1 VSPAVTP
8 SPLPESSPASTAA
21 PLATA
26 WRRVRSATALL
37 ATPLLWTLLSSSMPA
52 TAATAAAACPPEAR
66 ALAADEVR
74 QGLAQAVDR
83 GYLWQAERDGLSI
96 WLYGTVHAAQRSWM
110 FPGPQVMQ
118 ALRAADQ
125 VALELDMLDPNI
137 ARRLQTAVLARDDEP
152 PLPAALRR
160 RLSAQ
165 STLACLGD
173 SLQRFRPE
181 MQAITLVALAGRQD
195 GLDPAYGVD
204 GFLGGLAHGLGK
216 PVVSLETPESQI
228 EVLVQPDVTQRDRL
242 IDETLAELERGDAVP
257 GLKRLTQ
264 AWADGRLDELENYG
278 QWCHCL
284 DTAEQR
290 SFHERL
296 IDRRNGP
303 LARRAM
309 AIHAAG
315 RNVFVAIGALHMV
328 GPTGLPALLAQQG
341 FAVRRLP
348 IGTGQ
353 LTPAPAAQASQTQR

>member
-1 VSPAVTP
+1 MTP
-8 SPLPESSPASTAA
+8 VPLPEGLRARTVAPRATALRRIRSATTLLAA
-21 PLATA
+21 PLL
-26 WRRVRSATALL
+26 WALL
-37 ATPLLWTLLSSSMPA
+37 ATDTL
-52 TAATAAAACPPEAR
+52 AAAAPTATTCPPEAR

-74 QGLAQAVDR
+74 QGMAQAVDR
-83 GYLWQAERDGLSI
+83 GYLWQAERDGQTI

-110 FPGPQVMQ
+110 FPGPQVMR

-125 VALELDMLDPNI
+125 VALELDMLDPDI

-160 RLSAQ
+160 RLGTQ

-173 SLQRFRPE
+173 TLQRFRPE
-181 MQAITLVALAGRQD
+181 MQAITLVALAGRHD

-228 EVLVQPDVTQRDRL
+228 AVLVQPTVAQRDRL

-284 DTAEQR
+284 DTPEQR

-296 IDRRNGP
+296 VGRRNGP

-315 RNVFVAIGALHMV
+315 RSVFVAIGALHLV

-341 FAVRRLP
+341 FEVRRLP
-348 IGTGQ
+348 IGAGSPT
-353 LTPAPAAQASQTQR
+353 TPSAAPASESQR